1 MYLSIFASGEPGAG
15 EALTIDPASLYSA
28 FEQVKD
34 GRKKKGKRY
43 PLPLLLTLLMLGKL
57 AGETTV
63 NGIVDWI
70 KERQGW
76 LRAQLNWPKRF
87 PTNSTYSE
95 ALARCDAQQ
104 LVTVI
109 ASVLLKAR
117 AVEQGGG
124 EPCRLQAQKQE
135 EPLTQVAMDG
145 KTLRGTLGHES
156 QRQPSV
162 HLLSLYECQSGIVL
176 TQRAVQS
183 KENEISAAAALV
195 HPALVKGRIL
205 STDAMHT
212 QKKWCACVHVYEGY
226 YLTIVKKNQPQMYE
240 DLVDFFED
248 PDAEQEE
255 WQYSQSVQKKHGRLE
270 IRELWVSTQMNEWF
284 ETEWAGVAQVFRV
297 RRYVKEGEHEREE
310 IVYGITN
317 LRRQESPCLSPA
329 CPPASSLAD
338 RKSSPLPPRC
348 HLRGRCLPG
357 PHSRCSSRVGGP
369 QWRRLGFD
377 GLASR
382 SQCGFC
388 HAPFL
393 CPSRP
398 SPAVTVWQA
407 LAVERVHQKALSR
420 VHLHL
425 TFSGLIC
432 ILPLWGRQKHSP
444 FPTRLRVLKLVGH
457 LPFPSGSSGSCS
469 SLALGRSSSFGIST

>member
-1 MYLSIFASGEPGAG
+1 MAYMYLSIFESGEKGAV
-15 EALTIDPASLYSA
+15 EALTIDAASLYSA
-28 FEQVKD
+28 FEQVTD

-76 LRAQLNWPKRF
+76 LRGQLNWPKRF

-117 AVEQGGG
+117 AVEQCGS
-124 EPCRLQAQKQE
+124 EPRRLQAHQQE
-135 EPLTQVAMDG
+135 ETLTHVAMDG
-145 KTLRGTLGHES
+145 KTLRGTLKHES
-156 QRQPSV
+156 EGQPSV

-183 KENEISAAAALV
+183 KENEISAATALV
-195 HPALVKGRIL
+195 HPALVKGRLI

-212 QKKWCACVHVYEGY
+212 QKKWCACVHAYEGY

-240 DLVDFFED
+240 DLVDFFDD

-255 WQYSQSVQKKHGRLE
+255 WQHAQSVHKGHGRLE
-270 IRELWVSTQMNEWF
+270 VRELWSSTQMNEWF

-297 RRYVKEGEHEREE
+297 RHYAKDGDNEREE
-310 IVYGITN
+310 ILYGVTN
-317 LRRQESPCLSPA
+317 LPRKKA
-329 CPPASSLAD
+329 HASRLLALQQAHW
-338 RKSSPLPPRC
+338 RIENRL
-348 HLRGRCLPG
+348 H
-357 PHSRCSSRVGGP
+357 
-369 QWRRLGFD
+369 WRRDVTLGED
-377 GLASR
+377 ACQVRMAG
-382 SQCGFC
+382 
-388 HAPFL
+388 AP
-393 CPSRP
+393 
-398 SPAVTVWQA
+398 QA
-407 LAVERVHQKALSR
+407 LAALNGG
-420 VHLHL
+420 V
-425 TFSGLIC
+425 
-432 ILPLWGRQKHSP
+432 
-444 FPTRLRVLKLVGH
+444 
-457 LPFPSGSSGSCS
+457 
-469 SLALGRSSSFGIST
+469 LALMDWLQVSNVASQMRHFCAHPVDALQLLCHKLLR